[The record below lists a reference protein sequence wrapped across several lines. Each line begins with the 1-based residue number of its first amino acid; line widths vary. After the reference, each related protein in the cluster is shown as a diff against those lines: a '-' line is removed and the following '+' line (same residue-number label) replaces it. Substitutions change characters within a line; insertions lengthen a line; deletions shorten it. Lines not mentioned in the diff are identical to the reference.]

1 MLLSASISTPSTSA
15 PWALLLVGG
24 LIVGA
29 GLLWASMRLPLRWLF
44 AACLGL
50 SILQGFGPL
59 GHAWRIRSRSFP
71 VSSESIVKTAEV
83 VRELKLVEHLFSDNV
98 PGKAR
103 SHVLASSLNLGR
115 DAVGIASQHQHHG
128 FVQVT
133 L

>member
-59 GHAWRIRSRSFP
+59 GYNTVAFR
-71 VSSESIVKTAEV
+71 VTAEGAV
-83 VRELKLVEHLFSDNV
+83 HPIRHVA
-98 PGKAR
+98 AR
-103 SHVLASSLNLGR
+103 WQIQHA
-115 DAVGIASQHQHHG
+115 AVAQ
-128 FVQVT
+128 
-133 L
+133 